1 MKSRTFASLSIAL
14 VLLVG
19 SAASAETERVHKV
32 VPLTPGGMLKVK
44 NFSGRVTI
52 VSTDRSEVVIDAV
65 RKAPQNRLDRIKLD
79 VQVSGSTVRVDANK
93 KVSSSWWN
101 WHGDVVETDM
111 EIQVPRRTNLDVD
124 VFSASFKA
132 TGIDGE
138 HKLHAFSGDLQMV
151 EVSGPVK

>member
-79 VQVSGSTVRVDANK
+79 VQVSGSTVRIQANK
-93 KVSSSWWN
+93 KVSTSWFDFRS
-101 WHGDVVETDM
+101 GVVQTDM
-111 EIQVPRRTNLDVD
+111 EIKVPRKVNLEID
-124 VFSASFKA
+124 VFSSDVTV
-132 TGIDGE
+132 TGIEGA
-138 HKLHAFSGDLQMV
+138 HR
-151 EVSGPVK
+151 VK